1 MKDIKELALK
11 IAKEMNWPMDEMTL
25 ETFATRFLAIAPAPT
40 FCERAVNLAIDTLE
54 QFHKYGYDREQ
65 CFDAL
70 CDLRTLMTTHNV
82 KVTGSAPTDLQDGE
96 KA

>member
-1 MKDIKELALK
+1 M
-11 IAKEMNWPMDEMTL
+11 
-25 ETFATRFLAIAPAPT
+25 
-40 FCERAVNLAIDTLE
+40 NLAIDTLE

-82 KVTGSAPTDLQDGE
+82 VAKLTARQRGSA
-96 KA
+96 